1 MRLKKGVFGPV
12 EAARNER
19 LSAKLLEIASQPK
32 PIPEQ
37 KMDDVPEKAEA
48 EETKTI
54 AGDEKTEDTSMDI
67 DENVKQPKS
76 KLKGRIV
83 KRRGRKSGIVFPKY
97 GDRNKV
103 KKRK

>member
-1 MRLKKGVFGPV
+1 MCTPDMRRWWLTTP
-12 EAARNER
+12 ALA
-19 LSAKLLEIASQPK
+19 
-32 PIPEQ
+32 
-37 KMDDVPEKAEA
+37 
-48 EETKTI
+48 T
-54 AGDEKTEDTSMDI
+54 MDI
-67 DENVKQPKS
+67 DDNVKQPKS